1 MEPVSLMLGKCV
13 ATVAPTQASAPV
25 VPPAMPPTPTTA
37 VTPTLILR
45 SSGSTLSCQRLGRVV
60 VNRRSMPEASASP
73 SAIATLIVLS
83 PANDA
88 LVITR
93 TTVDHRWPEVAGC
106 FVAFRENRREY
117 R

>member
-1 MEPVSLMLGKCV
+1 
-13 ATVAPTQASAPV
+13 
-25 VPPAMPPTPTTA
+25 
-37 VTPTLILR
+37 
-45 SSGSTLSCQRLGRVV
+45 
-60 VNRRSMPEASASP
+60 MPEASASP

-88 LVITR
+88 LVTTR

-106 FVAFRENRREY
+106 FVAFRERRREY

>member
-37 VTPTLILR
+37 VTPTLLR
-45 SSGSTLSCQRLGRVV
+45 NSGSTLSCQRLGRVV

-106 FVAFRENRREY
+106 FVAFREERREY